1 MSKRITTR
9 EDASLPLSLETLE
22 AMGINAG
29 EDLDIEMVGRALVV
43 RSVDDAARSR
53 DFSTAFESLVERRRP
68 AYEELAKGPE

>member
-22 AMGINAG
+22 AIGINAG
-29 EDLDIEMVGRALVV
+29 DDLDIQIVGRALFV
-43 RSVDDAARSR
+43 RSVEEAERSR
-53 DFSTAFESLVERRRP
+53 DLAKVFESVLERRRP